1 MKMVTDL
8 LMSTRWQCAVVINGT
23 KRFSLSFPILP
34 GVQRVR
40 PLVSGDNTLHGK
52 GPQNDQQQAGNFG
65 VHSLIFT
72 AKENRNYNFYSILSY
87 FDHIYKI

>member
-1 MKMVTDL
+1 MTMCRSHQWNKEILTP
-8 LMSTRWQCAVVINGT
+8 S
-23 KRFSLSFPILP
+23 ILP
-34 GVQRVR
+34 GVQGVR
-40 PLVSGDNTLHGK
+40 PLVSGDSTLHGK
-52 GPQNDQQQAGNFG
+52 GPQNDQQQTGNFG